1 MKKTLQFT
9 LIELLVVIAII
20 AILAAM
26 LLPALSKAREK
37 ARQISCTNNM
47 KQCTLGMNMYT
58 GDNDGSYLACGAIAD
73 YKWWGELVTTPGTDL
88 DSRGDVLNLGLGRK
102 EGLSAKWP
110 GTNGYGGNFYTP
122 SMLCPS
128 APTHIGIFHYY
139 NTVWDY
145 CYNGFTHPF
154 IGMPSGCTRIQ
165 KETAITRNFS
175 RTMMFMDNWKYRLS
189 KGEGTHGTNNG
200 TGNAG
205 LTLGFNKM
213 DSNED
218 SVTCVGKSWGTHAG
232 CMTTGFMDGHVE
244 QLKAVEVNSSGIYYN
259 VWDTGTISS
268 KANN

>member
-1 MKKTLQFT
+1 MKKILQFT

-47 KQCTLGMNMYT
+47 KQCTLGMGMYT

-73 YKWWGELVTTPGTDL
+73 YKWWGELVTTPVGTVL
-88 DSRGDVLNLGLGRK
+88 DARGDMLNLGTGRK
-102 EGLSAKWP
+102 KGLSAVHP
-110 GTNGYGGNFYTP
+110 GTDAEGNYYTP

-128 APTHIGIFHYY
+128 APSHIGVFHYF
-139 NTVWDY
+139 NTVWDFA
-145 CYNGFTHPF
+145 YNGFTHSF
-154 IGMPSGCTRIQ
+154 VGLPSGCSRIQ
-165 KETAITRNFS
+165 KETSITRNMS
-175 RTMMFMDNWKYRLS
+175 RTMMFMDNWKYRVS
-189 KGEGTHGTNNG
+189 IGEGFHGSGNG
-200 TGNAG
+200 VGNAG
-205 LTLGFNKM
+205 LTLGFNKCGS
-213 DSNED
+213 DVNTT
-218 SVTCVGKSWGTHAG
+218 TCVGKTWGTHAG

-244 QLKAVEVNSSGIYYN
+244 QLKAVEVNTSDTYYN

>member
-1 MKKTLQFT
+1 MKKILQFT

-47 KQCTLGMNMYT
+47 KQCTLGMGMYT

-73 YKWWGELVTTPGTDL
+73 YKWWGELVTTPVGTSL
-88 DSRGDVLNLGLGRK
+88 DARGDMLNLGTGRK
-102 EGLSAKWP
+102 KGLSAKWP
-110 GTNGYGGNFYTP
+110 GTDDAGNYYTP

-128 APTHIGIFHYY
+128 APSHIGIFHYF

-145 CYNGFTHPF
+145 SYNGFTHAF
-154 IGMPSGCTRIQ
+154 IGLPSGCSRIQ
-165 KETAITRNFS
+165 KETSITRNLS
-175 RTMMFMDNWKYRLS
+175 RTMMFMDNWKYRQS
-189 KGEGTHGTNNG
+189 QGEGTHGGNNG

-213 DSNED
+213 DSNET
-218 SVTCVGKSWGTHAG
+218 SVTCVGKTWGTHAG

-244 QLKAVEVNSSGIYYN
+244 QLKAVEVNSSDTYYN